1 MSTRKTPLRMNRRNF
16 LKTSG
21 IALASAATG
30 SALSMQNHPARL
42 ARAQSVV
49 LDLYHDK
56 SSWAPN
62 ADIVGESA
70 GAAIDVGFKSVPFP
84 DTTTYQST
92 VRASLGSNRAP
103 DLFTWWSG
111 FRMEDLVQAGTVADL
126 TALWEPYLASGDY
139 NPGIAAAYTFDS
151 KIYAVPFNVSFWVV
165 YYNVALF
172 EENGFAI
179 PTTWD
184 EFTALCDAMV
194 AKGITP
200 LAQTIDGRWPSFI
213 VFEELVVRTAGPDF
227 WNSLMMGEA
236 AYNDQKVLDALM
248 VWKDMMGKG
257 YFTDPGVTMGTSDNA
272 MIPLF
277 QQGKV
282 AMIPIGEWYSA
293 SMVEGGMEPGTG
305 YDAFI
310 LPNVNPDLGNVLFFE
325 TGPMLVSERGA
336 RKEQAL
342 QVAEW
347 WMTAEAQS
355 EWCTLQGFSSP
366 NASVTLEN
374 PVSNNIA
381 KQIADGG
388 YLALQ
393 RYWEA
398 TPPAIVEVAVDELA
412 RFVLEPDQAENVLD
426 AIQTTAEQVWSDRG

>member
-1 MSTRKTPLRMNRRNF
+1 MNRRNF

-21 IALASAATG
+21 IALAGAAAG
-30 SALSMQNHPARL
+30 SALTMRSPATRV
-42 ARAQSVV
+42 RAQSTV

-56 SSWAPN
+56 ASWAPN
-62 ADIVGESA
+62 ADAVGELA
-70 GAAIDVGFKSVPFP
+70 GQSIDVGFKSVPFP

-92 VRASLGSNRAP
+92 VRASLGSDAAP

-126 TALWEPYLASGDY
+126 TAIWEPYLASGDY
-139 NPGIAAAYTFDS
+139 NPGIAAAYTFDD

-172 EENGFAI
+172 EENGFTI

-184 EFTALCDAMV
+184 EFTALCDSLV
-194 AKGITP
+194 AKDITP
-200 LAQTIDGRWPSFI
+200 MAQTIDGRWPSFI
-213 VFEELVVRTAGPDF
+213 LFEELLVRTAGPDF
-227 WNSLMMGEA
+227 WNGLMMGEQ

-248 VWKDMMGKG
+248 VWKDLMGKG
-257 YFTDPGVTMGTSDNA
+257 YFTDPGITMGTSDNA

-293 SMVEGGMEPGTG
+293 SMVESGLEPGTG

-310 LPNVNPDLGNVLFFE
+310 MPNVNPDLGNVLFFE

-336 RKEQAL
+336 RKDEAL
-342 QVAEW
+342 KVAEW
-347 WMTAEAQS
+347 WMTAEAQA
-355 EWCTLQGFSSP
+355 EWCKLMGFSSP

-374 PVSNNIA
+374 PVSNHIA
-381 KQIADGG
+381 QQIADGG

-398 TPPAIVEVAVDELA
+398 TPPAIVELAVDELA
-412 RFVLEPDQAENVLD
+412 RFVLEPDSAEDVLD